1 MRKDSPY
8 ARIAITLPEADLA
21 AANRLAKELDR
32 SRSWVV
38 AEAVRRYAASV
49 EQLRAQEDIGPARRA
64 QLQRDL
70 ALTPEERV
78 RAAEETLTI
87 SARVSEPLVFANFA
101 AFMAWRR
108 ESEAQD

>member
-1 MRKDSPY
+1 MTKPAPY
-8 ARIAITLPEADLA
+8 AKVAISLPEADLA
-21 AANRLAKELDR
+21 AADRLAKELDR

-78 RAAEETLTI
+78 RAAEETLAV
-87 SARVSEPLVFANFA
+87 SAHVSEPLRFANFA
-101 AFMAWRR
+101 AFLEWHRSGGASR
-108 ESEAQD
+108 